1 MAVKLRLQRMGK
13 KKQPVYKIVAADSR
27 SPRDGK
33 FIEAIGRYN
42 PRTNPSEIS
51 LLEDRALYWLGVG
64 AQPTD
69 TVKNLLSRK
78 GLILRQDLM
87 KKKAS
92 PEKIDQEME
101 KFRMLQEDKQKR
113 LLEKQSVKKGSKKKS
128 SAAEAKGAASEEKPA
143 ETPAES

>member
-1 MAVKLRLQRMGK
+1 MGK
-13 KKQPVYKIVAADSR
+13 KKQPFYKIVAADSR

-87 KKKAS
+87 KKKTS

-101 KFRMLQEDKQKR
+101 KFKMLQEDKQKR

-128 SAAEAKGAASEEKPA
+128 SAAEVKGAASEEKPA